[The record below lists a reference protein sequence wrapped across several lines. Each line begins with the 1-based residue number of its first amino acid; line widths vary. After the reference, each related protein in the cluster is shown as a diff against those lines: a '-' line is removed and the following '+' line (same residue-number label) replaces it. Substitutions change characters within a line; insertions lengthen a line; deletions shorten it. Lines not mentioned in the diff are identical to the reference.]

1 MQRLIGV
8 CLLFLVFAP
17 SGAAAADEP
26 PGVEWDPAWRR
37 FSFWDAAGTIA
48 VGGGALAVA
57 LSGYREDGY
66 REGVLADE
74 AVRDALVART
84 RRGRN
89 VARVIGDRIFQI
101 SLVYPY
107 LVDALLVTWIGNRSP
122 DVASQMALMNLQ
134 AQGVAALIGLSTAHF
149 VGRARPSVAEC
160 EKDPYYERHCDA
172 VDENASFMSGH
183 TATTSLTAGLVC
195 AHNQKL
201 RLYGDTPFGLIEC
214 LTAITAA
221 TGVGVTRIIAD
232 RHWHSDVVS
241 GASLGVA
248 SGYLV
253 PMLLHYGWT
262 SAPSVMVVPQ
272 AAPGTTGISLA
283 GSF

>member
-1 MQRLIGV
+1 MKRLFAV
-8 CLLFLVFAP
+8 CLLLLLLGLP
-17 SGAAAADEP
+17 RAAAADEA
-26 PGVEWDPAWRR
+26 PGVTWDPSWRR
-37 FSFWDAAGTIA
+37 FSWWDAAGTLA

-57 LSGYREDGY
+57 LSGYRDEGY

-84 RRGRN
+84 RSGRN
-89 VARVIGDRIFQI
+89 VARVIGDRIFQV

-107 LVDALLVTWIGNRSP
+107 LVDALLVTWIGNGAP
-122 DVASQMALMNLQ
+122 DVAGQMALMSLQ
-134 AQGVAALIGLSTAHF
+134 AQGVAALVGLSTAHF

-160 EKDPYYERHCDA
+160 ERDPFYERHCGA

-183 TATTSLTAGLVC
+183 TATASLTAGLVC
-195 AHNQKL
+195 AHNSKL
-201 RLYGDTPFGLIEC
+201 RLYGDTSFGLVEC

-221 TGVGVTRIIAD
+221 TGVGVTRLIAD

-248 SGYLV
+248 SGYLM

-262 SAPSVMVVPQ
+262 EAPDVMVVPQ
-272 AAPGTTGISLA
+272 PLPGSTGVSLV